1 MKKLALF
8 AVFLAS
14 LALSSFMG
22 ASEARAVEPA
32 GHSFCPGGM
41 PGGPEELA
49 RKMERSLAADPTG
62 NRKVE
67 GCHAA
72 PIHWL
77 VAFQSDEGDPEAGLT
92 SVSQLPAYVRKLV
105 VMNRPRGDEFRT
117 SCLHEA
123 PNGVLGVT
131 MNCLQRAPRQGE
143 VLYGN
148 PDTGRI
154 VLWSSCVNPGFGPPM
169 DIVVEGP
176 RCIEVRFPSMKGLP
190 PPRQGQVGIRGAYIG
205 PRALPGRCHAL
216 LLAGEQDRRHDF
228 PEECPMTSYRVIDGR
243 RVEIICDWR
252 EVEGNSSRIMGQRV
266 EVQNVS
272 YSFYAREDGTNS
284 WFLPPEALEGLPSIC
299 WELPDGTI
307 VTLSV
312 GRDSFVNGV
321 AIITEED
328 VRRAMR

>member
-77 VAFQSDEGDPEAGLT
+77 VAFQSDGGDPEAGLT

-105 VMNRPRGDEFRT
+105 PMNRPQGEEFRT

-216 LLAGEQDRRHDF
+216 LLAGEQDRRCRLRRRS
-228 PEECPMTSYRVIDGR
+228 PRSRRRAPGSSGGR
-243 RVEIICDWR
+243 RSPRRRGPRRVPRACSGCR
-252 EVEGNSSRIMGQRV
+252 SS
-266 EVQNVS
+266 
-272 YSFYAREDGTNS
+272 A
-284 WFLPPEALEGLPSIC
+284 
-299 WELPDGTI
+299 
-307 VTLSV
+307 
-312 GRDSFVNGV
+312 
-321 AIITEED
+321 AIRWHRFAA
-328 VRRAMR
+328 VRRRGCRRRSPARRCRRSSCRP

>member
-22 ASEARAVEPA
+22 ASEAKAVEPA
-32 GHSFCPGGM
+32 GHSFCRDGV
-41 PGGPEELA
+41 GPLPQFA
-49 RKMERSLAADPTG
+49 IKMDRALAADP
-62 NRKVE
+62 E
-67 GCHAA
+67 GKRVKLQGCYATPEHFL
-72 PIHWL
+72 I
-77 VAFQSDEGDPEAGLT
+77 AFQEADPEAGLT
-92 SVSQLPAYVRKLV
+92 SVSQLPAYIRKLV
-105 VMNRPRGDEFRT
+105 PTEVDRT
-117 SCLHEA
+117 IEYRSSCIHDR
-123 PNGVLGVT
+123 PNGGTAVVMSCVT
-131 MNCLQRAPRQGE
+131 RQVRRGE
-143 VLYGN
+143 VIYSN
-148 PDTGRI
+148 PDTGKR
-154 VLWSSCVNPGFGPPM
+154 VLWSDCANPGFAESL
-169 DIVVEGP
+169 DIVVDAP

-190 PPRQGQVGIRGAYIG
+190 PPRQGQVAIRGAYIG

-243 RVEIICDWR
+243 RVQIICDWR